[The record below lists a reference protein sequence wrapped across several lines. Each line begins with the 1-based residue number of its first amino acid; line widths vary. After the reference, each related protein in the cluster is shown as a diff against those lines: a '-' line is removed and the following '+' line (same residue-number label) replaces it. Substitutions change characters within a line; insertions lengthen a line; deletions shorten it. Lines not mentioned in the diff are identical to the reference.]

1 MAFSSMADSM
11 DVLPLLLLRPST
23 FRVVSSTGP
32 RRLLDLGV
40 DTGVVVTVKE
50 QPHQSKFGLIVLPNT
65 SKKIPIF
72 SVPLTMLCIFT

>member
-1 MAFSSMADSM
+1 MADSM

-50 QPHQSKFGLIVLPNT
+50 KPHQSQFGLIVLPIK
-65 SKKIPIF
+65 SKKNTNF
-72 SVPLTMLCIFT
+72 FLYY